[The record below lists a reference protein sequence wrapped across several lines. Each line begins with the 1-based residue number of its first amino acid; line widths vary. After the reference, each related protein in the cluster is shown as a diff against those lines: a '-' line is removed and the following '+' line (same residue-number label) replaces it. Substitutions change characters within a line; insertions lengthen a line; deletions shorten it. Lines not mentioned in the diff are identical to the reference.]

1 MKQETIHLRNMC
13 CQRCVEAVID
23 ELQSLGVM
31 VDKVK
36 LGEAKFTS
44 SGRVNMA
51 TIEASLNKRGFILVK
66 DEEEILVENIKSA
79 ILDLIHRLPEMKK
92 TELSHSAYLENIT
105 HKPYR
110 HLLKV
115 FVKHKGFTI
124 EKYFTLQ
131 KIEKVKELIEG
142 TNLQFSEIADI
153 IGYKSLSHLSNQFKS
168 ITKMTMFEYKKNPNK
183 ERKFINEI

>member
-1 MKQETIHLRNMC
+1 MKQETIHIRNMC
-13 CQRCVEAVID
+13 CQRCVEAVTD
-23 ELQSLGVM
+23 ELQSLGLT

-51 TIEASLNKRGFILVK
+51 TIETSLNKRGFVLVK

-79 ILDLIHRLPEMKK
+79 VFDLIHHLSEIKK
-92 TELSHSAYLENIT
+92 AEFSLSTYLENTT

-110 HLLKV
+110 HLLKI
-115 FVKHKGFTI
+115 FTKHKGFTI

-131 KIEKVKELIEG
+131 KIEKVKELIG
-142 TNLQFSEIADI
+142 QAHLQFSAIADI
-153 IGYKSLSHLSNQFKS
+153 IGYKSLSHLSNQFKN
-168 ITKMTMFEYKKNPNK
+168 ITKMTMFEYKKLPNK